1 MKTEDAEPLELYRLW
16 VDTRRRSVSFHPES
30 GAELMEFRDREMFLR
45 CVDEYTSQ
53 CYRYQ

>member
-16 VDTRRRSVSFHPES
+16 VDTRRRIVSFHPES